1 MSVILETRRLTLR
14 ELETSDLDLVAGMLA
29 DREVMRHWPRPYT
42 RDEAVDWIERQRQR
56 YARDGHGYWLAV
68 ESGGGRVVGQA
79 GVMTLEVNR
88 KPEAAL
94 GYILR
99 REFWG
104 LGYATEAA
112 AAVRDR
118 AFETT
123 PCDRVV
129 ALVRPVN
136 LLSQRVA
143 RRLGMR
149 ADGLTTYAGLEHVIF
164 AVDRVGAGR
173 LRRWLPR
180 VVPAL

>member
-1 MSVILETRRLTLR
+1 MSVVLETVRLTLR
-14 ELETSDLDLVAGMLA
+14 ELETTDLDVVAGMLT

-42 RDEAVDWIERQRQR
+42 RDEAVDWIARQRER

-68 ESGGGRVVGQA
+68 ESDSGRVVGQA
-79 GVMTLEVNR
+79 GVMSIELNHKLEM
-88 KPEAAL
+88 AL

-104 LGYATEAA
+104 RGYATEAA

-123 PCDRVV
+123 PHDRVV

-136 LLSQRVA
+136 LLSQRVV

-149 ADGLTTYAGLEHVIF
+149 ASGLTTYAGLEHVIF
-164 AVDRVGAGR
+164 AV
-173 LRRWLPR
+173 RRS
-180 VVPAL
+180 